1 MGEKASMVRNS
12 ALKVKV
18 EKAAQESKKV
28 EKAKRR
34 ASSLKLVTAEAKAAA
49 KVLSNTVINIDI
61 EKDLTKKAS
70 KDLIKRLSVKN
81 EPNIKELN
89 AEKEKASAVRA

>member
-34 ASSLKLVTAEAKAAA
+34 ASSLKLATAEAKAAA
-49 KVLSNTVINIDI
+49 KALSNTVINIDI
-61 EKDLTKKAS
+61 EKDQTRKAS